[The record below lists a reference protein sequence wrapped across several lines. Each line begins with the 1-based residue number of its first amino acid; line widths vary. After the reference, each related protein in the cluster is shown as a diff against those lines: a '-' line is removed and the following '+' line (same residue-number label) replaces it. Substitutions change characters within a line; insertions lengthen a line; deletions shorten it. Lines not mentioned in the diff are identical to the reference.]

1 MSSWP
6 EAVWIVKKL
15 QRNFDFSSQITFYT
29 NNLNTLNDRI
39 LQLNSNVVSLEGQ
52 IDTLDDS
59 LNAKVSSFV
68 AKNNGTSANPI
79 PNVGSST
86 TFAKGTIWFVSKT

>member
-1 MSSWP
+1 M
-6 EAVWIVKKL
+6 
-15 QRNFDFSSQITFYT
+15 
-29 NNLNTLNDRI
+29 
-39 LQLNSNVVSLEGQ
+39 SLEGQ